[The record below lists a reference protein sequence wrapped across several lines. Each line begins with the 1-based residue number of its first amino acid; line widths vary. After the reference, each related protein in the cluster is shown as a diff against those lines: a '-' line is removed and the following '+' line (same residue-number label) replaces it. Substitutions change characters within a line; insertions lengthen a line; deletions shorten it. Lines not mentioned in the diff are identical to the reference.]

1 MVWEVVVDLGGAVGR
16 SLGEELW
23 GGAGAELW
31 GGVGNAYDPNTLYD
45 VLKELVKIHFLKD
58 VRLLF

>member
-1 MVWEVVVDLGGAVGR
+1 MGSGGRPGRSCGAEPWGGAVGR
-16 SLGEELW
+16 SW

-45 VLKELVKIHFLKD
+45 VLKELVKIHF
-58 VRLLF
+58 